1 MSSVCRTQLDGDRR
15 FAGPYRVFLLM
26 GQLREIARVHVKFA
40 RTDLPAVSNL
50 KASPFGLLVCLFY
63 VVGPRRWLGYD
74 EVIEGSSGYR
84 GHLPKRKFLIA
95 SAAGREGMEPFLVT
109 RYYYCL
115 LINVARARCEG
126 ASFGFSSVGVCENV
140 VS

>member
-1 MSSVCRTQLDGDRR
+1 M
-15 FAGPYRVFLLM
+15 
-26 GQLREIARVHVKFA
+26 
-40 RTDLPAVSNL
+40 
-50 KASPFGLLVCLFY
+50 
-63 VVGPRRWLGYD
+63 GPRRWLGYD

-115 LINVARARCEG
+115 LINVANAR
-126 ASFGFSSVGVCENV
+126 VGMARLLVFLRSE
-140 VS
+140 SAKTLFHE

>member
-1 MSSVCRTQLDGDRR
+1 MPNAIRRRPSICRPLSRVLADGPT
-15 FAGPYRVFLLM
+15 AGDCAST
-26 GQLREIARVHVKFA
+26 REIRPDRSARSFEFKGVP
-40 RTDLPAVSNL
+40 L
-50 KASPFGLLVCLFY
+50 GLLVCLFY
-63 VVGPRRWLGYD
+63 RLGPRRWLGYD

-115 LINVARARCEG
+115 LINVARARCDG